1 MSGRACSSA
10 RALRDRLNQRPP
22 RIHREPPTVSA
33 RIARALRRV
42 CHGAGRH
49 RSGRH
54 RGEPAAAEILQGD
67 GVAAGGRQ
75 GRAVTEQ
82 RPAPPHSPAREAQ
95 LPADAD
101 GYHHQQESGAQGG
114 AGPEARGEPF
124 DTSGLRGRSG
134 RRGIDRGL
142 ADREL
147 AQKTQ
152 SGNLAEQRHSSS
164 FSAADP
170 RHSAAIANAFA
181 KAYVNT
187 MLELRVEPTREAA
200 AWFDE
205 QLKSLRANLE
215 DAQAKLTDYHRQ
227 HGIVSDDE
235 RVDVDNTRLAVLSEQ
250 VLRAQEQALLWN
262 TREQQARKFLERSG
276 SVDRLPDVL
285 DNPFIQKL
293 KTDLLQGE
301 AKLQEL
307 ATQYGTNYPQYQRRL
322 SENRSLREKLDAEMR
337 KIVAGIES
345 SARQSRQREAEL
357 RRALAAQHARVL
369 GLKENRNELTVLK
382 RNMES
387 AERTYDTA
395 MQRFVVSQVD
405 SRASQTNVT
414 VLSPAAVPLKPSRP
428 NIILNIALSWVVGT
442 MLGIGVVIL
451 METFDRRVR
460 SRGDFDNAWSVPL
473 LGVLNAWRPA
483 EHPQLGRPGGTGRAL
498 PNLGGGMLM

>member
-1 MSGRACSSA
+1 MSLQQFLL
-10 RALRDRLNQRPP
+10 ALRARFGVFATVLAATILAATVVSLLLPKTYKA
-22 RIHREPPTVSA
+22 TVSLLVDA
-33 RIARALRRV
+33 KDEQSLSNALRPLILPQERLSYLQTQMDIITSKKV
-42 CHGAGRH
+42 ARKVVQDLKLAENPSTRADFEDQTG
-49 RSGRH
+49 
-54 RGEPAAAEILQGD
+54 GEGSIEDWLVESLLKKLKVETSQSNVIQASFSSTDPRRAAA
-67 GVAAGGRQ
+67 V
-75 GRAVTEQ
+75 
-82 RPAPPHSPAREAQ
+82 
-95 LPADAD
+95 
-101 GYHHQQESGAQGG
+101 
-114 AGPEARGEPF
+114 
-124 DTSGLRGRSG
+124 
-134 RRGIDRGL
+134 
-142 ADREL
+142 
-147 AQKTQ
+147 
-152 SGNLAEQRHSSS
+152 
-164 FSAADP
+164 
-170 RHSAAIANAFA
+170 ANAFA
-181 KAYVNT
+181 RAYVNT

-235 RVDVDNTRLAVLSEQ
+235 RVDVDNTRLGALSEQ

-262 TREQQARKFLERSG
+262 TRERQARDFLERSG

-307 ATQYGTNYPQYQRRL
+307 ATQYGTNYPQYQRQF
-322 SENRSLREKLDAEMR
+322 SENRSLREKLEAEMR

-357 RRALAAQHARVL
+357 RKTLAGQRARVL

-387 AERTYDTA
+387 AERAYDTA

-414 VLSPAAVPLKPSRP
+414 VLNPAVVPLKPSRP
-428 NIILNIALSWVVGT
+428 IVVLNIAISVAVGM
-442 MLGIGVVIL
+442 MLGIGIVIL
-451 METFDRRVR
+451 MEMFDRRVR
-460 SRGDFDNAWSVPL
+460 SRNDLDNAWNVPL

-483 EHPQLGRPGGTGRAL
+483 EKRRLGPPDIAGRAL
-498 PNLGGGMLM
+498 PSPG

>member
-1 MSGRACSSA
+1 MSLQQFLL
-10 RALRDRLNQRPP
+10 ALRARFGVFATVLAATVLAAIVASLLLPKSYKA
-22 RIHREPPTVSA
+22 TVSLLVDAKDEQSLSNVLRPLILPQERLSYLQTQMDIITSKKVA
-33 RIARALRRV
+33 RKVVQDLKLAESPSTRA
-42 CHGAGRH
+42 AFD
-49 RSGRH
+49 
-54 RGEPAAAEILQGD
+54 EE
-67 GVAAGGRQ
+67 AGGE
-75 GRAVTEQ
+75 GSIEDWLIEGLLKKLKVE
-82 RPAPPHSPAREAQ
+82 
-95 LPADAD
+95 
-101 GYHHQQESGAQGG
+101 
-114 AGPEARGEPF
+114 
-124 DTSGLRGRSG
+124 TS
-134 RRGIDRGL
+134 
-142 ADREL
+142 
-147 AQKTQ
+147 Q
-152 SGNLAEQRHSSS
+152 SNVIQVS

-235 RVDVDNTRLAVLSEQ
+235 RVDVDNTRLGVLSEQ
-250 VLRAQEQALLWN
+250 VLRAQEQTLQWN
-262 TREQQARKFLERSG
+262 TREQQARKFLEPGG
-276 SVDRLPDVL
+276 SPDRLPDVL
-285 DNPFIQKL
+285 DNPFIQRL

-307 ATQYGTNYPQYQRRL
+307 ATQYGSNYPQYQRRL

-414 VLSPAAVPLKPSRP
+414 VLSPAVVPLKPSRP
-428 NIILNIALSWVVGT
+428 NIILNLALSWVVGT
-442 MLGIGVVIL
+442 ILGIGVVIL

-498 PNLGGGMLM
+498 PNLG